1 MSARNPAPHSA
12 SNKSRHNGSSA
23 SRTTSAAAKAKILS
37 RQAEPALRKQSAKVG
52 ARSRTAAE
60 PTSVVAKF
68 HLEAV
73 PIGDPEDSRD
83 LGDGIH
89 WVGVDTDDSFRC
101 NPYLIIDGDEAVL
114 IDPGGLL
121 SANAVLN
128 RVVQLID
135 PQKIRYIIA
144 HHQDPD
150 VISAVSMLREV
161 VAPDCKIVCHSRMSV
176 LIKHLGS
183 GFPFLDI
190 DKKRWQLTFGNGRT
204 LTFAHTP
211 YLHSPGA
218 IVTYD
223 AQSETVF
230 TSDLF
235 GGITENWKLE
245 AGPNYLEQIMAFHI
259 DYMPSVDILSTGI
272 DNIQALGRIRRI
284 APQHGSIIEGAD
296 VERLMKSVRELQ
308 VGMYA
313 DKAFQGR
320 LEVQQ
325 EAVRMK
331 QMAENASIPLMYA
344 DAQGIIRFIN
354 RASVELFSKVEQ
366 HLPCKVN
373 EIVGRSFDIFHK
385 NPAHQ
390 RRMLADPHRSFP
402 RSMRVNLG
410 HLTLKISAFAI
421 WGSDQEFLGLGVGW
435 EDMSAV
441 QDSVENLRS
450 VVAEIGPITADL
462 KEKSANIAERITSVA
477 AASEEL
483 STTMNVVSSSAHE
496 SQSAVTNV
504 AAATEQ
510 LSLTVNEI
518 ASNAERARRVADHAV
533 QSAQSA
539 TAKVDQLGTAASE
552 ISLVIDTIVEI
563 AEQTKLLALNATIE
577 AARAGE
583 AGKGFAVVASEVKD
597 LAKQTNGATADIRSK
612 IQAIQTS
619 ARTTIEE
626 IGKINAI
633 ILEVSEFVAA
643 VATATEEQSATT
655 KAIAGNIGEVSVS
668 IRDMTTNV
676 AQAAEVT
683 RDQARGITVGSSE
696 LSTIDA
702 MAGRLSEAATR
713 LTQTAEQLGSR
724 INLSSRDAS

>member
-1 MSARNPAPHSA
+1 MAPLA
-12 SNKSRHNGSSA
+12 STKPRL
-23 SRTTSAAAKAKILS
+23 KL
-37 RQAEPALRKQSAKVG
+37 
-52 ARSRTAAE
+52 AE
-60 PTSVVAKF
+60 PTSSKAHRRDEKRSPGRQPAQALEAQF
-68 HLEAV
+68 HLD
-73 PIGDPEDSRD
+73 PIPVGDPTDSRD
-83 LGDGIH
+83 LGDGIY
-89 WVGVDTDDSFRC
+89 WVGVDTHDAFRC
-101 NPYLIIDGDEAVL
+101 NPYLIVDGDESVL
-114 IDPGGLL
+114 VDPGGLL
-121 SANAVLN
+121 TANAVLN
-128 RVVQLID
+128 RVARLVDLRS
-135 PQKIRYIIA
+135 IRYIVA

-150 VISAVSMLREV
+150 VISAISMLRGV
-161 VAPDCKIVCHSRMSV
+161 VADDCRVVCHSRMSV
-176 LIKHLGS
+176 LIKHLGA

-190 DKKRWQLTFGNGRT
+190 DKARWQLTFGKNRT

-223 AQSETVF
+223 ARSQTVF

-272 DNIQALGRIRRI
+272 ENIRALGPIRRL

-296 VERLMKSVRELQ
+296 VERLMKSVKDLQ

-320 LEVQQ
+320 VEQQQ
-325 EAVRMK
+325 EAIRMK

-344 DAQGIIRFIN
+344 DNHGVIRFIN

-366 HLPCKVN
+366 YLPCKVS

-385 NPAHQ
+385 DPSHQ

-402 RSMRVNLG
+402 RSALVKFG
-410 HLTLKISAFAI
+410 TLTLKINGFAI
-421 WGSDQEFLGLGVGW
+421 WSPDGSFLGLGVGW
-435 EDMSAV
+435 EDMTAL

-450 VVAEIGPITADL
+450 VVSEIGPITSDL
-462 KEKSANIAERITSVA
+462 KDKSTNIAERITSVA

-496 SQSAVTNV
+496 SQSSVTNV

-510 LSLTVNEI
+510 LSLTVNDI

-539 TAKVDQLGTAASE
+539 TAKVDQLGTAATE

-612 IQAIQTS
+612 IQAIQNS

-626 IGKINAI
+626 IGKINTI

-655 KAIAGNIGEVSVS
+655 KAIAGNIGEVSVG
-668 IRDMTTNV
+668 IRDMTSNV
-676 AQAAEVT
+676 AQAADVT
-683 RDQARGITVGSSE
+683 REQARSINLGSGE
-696 LSTIDA
+696 LATIDT
-702 MAGRLSEAATR
+702 MAGRLAEAAAR
-713 LTQTAEQLGSR
+713 LTLTAEQLSSR
-724 INLSSRDAS
+724 INLTKAAT